1 MRHIA
6 EGLLGEEKIYAV
18 VTDLNLFVAADF
30 DTDIFVCKDTGD
42 VEDIIEENFI
52 AKKGDIEWL
61 TIRCIEP

>member
-18 VTDLNLFVAADF
+18 VTDLNIFVTADF
-30 DTDIFVCKDTGD
+30 DTDIFVYKDTAD
-42 VEDIIEENFI
+42 VEDIIEESFI
-52 AKKGDIEWL
+52 ARKGDIEWL